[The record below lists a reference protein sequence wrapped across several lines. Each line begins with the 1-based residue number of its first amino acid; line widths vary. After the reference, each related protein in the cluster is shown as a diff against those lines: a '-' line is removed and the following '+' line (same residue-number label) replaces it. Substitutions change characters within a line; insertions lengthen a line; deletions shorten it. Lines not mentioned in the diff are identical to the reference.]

1 MTPFR
6 AGQCQILHKGK
17 FFWAKAVALN
27 IIWTSF
33 FLLGAAA
40 AFYQAVVMQRTDV
53 LINIMDGLFSMSKTA
68 FDISIGLTGV
78 MALWL
83 GLMRIGEAG
92 GAMRIVSRLFAPFL
106 QGLFPDI
113 PKDHPAF
120 GAMIMNLSANMLG
133 LDNAA
138 TPLGLKAM
146 QELQQLNPEPETAS
160 NAQIMFLVINTSSVT
175 LIPVTIFTYL
185 YQLDYPRPTE
195 LFIPILLATSC
206 STIAGLFAVSIYQRI
221 NLLQPRIL
229 LFLLGFFSVIA
240 ALLTYLLSLDPARMQ
255 TSSLLLG
262 NGIIFGIVILFM
274 VLALYRKVN
283 VYEEFINGAKEGFG
297 VAVGIIPYLVAMLVA
312 IGVFRA
318 SGAMDLLLGGI
329 ATVVGWI
336 AQGLDRL
343 HIMVYDG
350 GPFAFIDALPTG
362 LMKPLSGSGAR
373 GMMIETIQAHG
384 PQALVSKMV
393 AIMQG
398 STETTF
404 YVLAVY
410 FGSVGI
416 RKTRHALACG
426 LIADGAGI
434 VAAIVICYLFFG

>member
-1 MTPFR
+1 M
-6 AGQCQILHKGK
+6 I
-17 FFWAKAVALN
+17 LN

-33 FLLGAAA
+33 FLLAAISA
-40 AFYQAVVMQRTDV
+40 LFHVLVLQQTDV
-53 LINIMDGLFSMSKTA
+53 LVNIMDSLFSMAKTA

-83 GLMRIGEAG
+83 GLMRIGEAA
-92 GAMRIVSRLFAPFL
+92 GAMTFISRLLAPFL
-106 QGLFPDI
+106 QRLFPDI
-113 PKDHPAF
+113 PAGHPAF
-120 GAMIMNLSANMLG
+120 GAMIMNLSANVLG

-146 QELQQLNPEPETAS
+146 QELQELNPEPDTAS

-206 STIAGLFAVSIYQRI
+206 STITGLLAVSLYQRI

-229 LFLLGFFSVIA
+229 VYLLGFFAVISVLISH
-240 ALLTYLLSLDPARMQ
+240 LLSLDSRQ
-255 TSSLLLG
+255 VQSFSLVLG
-262 NGIIFGIVILFM
+262 NTVIFGVIIFFIILAA
-274 VLALYRKVN
+274 VRKVN
-283 VYEEFINGAKEGFG
+283 VYEEFINGAREGFN
-297 VAVGIIPYLVAMLVA
+297 VAITIIPYLVAMLVA

-318 SGAMDLLLGGI
+318 SGAMDMLLGGI
-329 ATVVGWI
+329 ETVVKWI
-336 AQGLDRL
+336 AQGLDQL
-343 HIMVYDG
+343 HILSYDG
-350 GPFAFIDALPTG
+350 GRPTFIDALPTG

-373 GMMIETIQAHG
+373 GLMIETIKTHG

-393 AIMQG
+393 AVMQG

-416 RKTRHALACG
+416 KKTRHALTCG
-426 LIADGAGI
+426 LLADTAGI

>member
-1 MTPFR
+1 M
-6 AGQCQILHKGK
+6 I
-17 FFWAKAVALN
+17 LN

-33 FLLGAAA
+33 FLLAAISA
-40 AFYQAVVMQRTDV
+40 LFHVLVLQQTDV
-53 LINIMDGLFSMSKTA
+53 LVNIMDSLFSMAKTA

-83 GLMRIGEAG
+83 GLMRIGEAA
-92 GAMRIVSRLFAPFL
+92 GAMTFISRLLAPFL
-106 QGLFPDI
+106 QRLFPDI
-113 PKDHPAF
+113 PAGHPAF
-120 GAMIMNLSANMLG
+120 GAMIMNLSANVLG

-146 QELQQLNPEPETAS
+146 QELQELNPEPDTAS

-195 LFIPILLATSC
+195 LFIPILIATSC
-206 STIAGLFAVSIYQRI
+206 STITGLLAVSLYQRI

-229 LFLLGFFSVIA
+229 VYLLGFFAVISVLISH
-240 ALLTYLLSLDPARMQ
+240 LLSLDSRQ
-255 TSSLLLG
+255 VQSFSLVLG
-262 NGIIFGIVILFM
+262 NTVIFGVIIFFIILAA
-274 VLALYRKVN
+274 VRKVN
-283 VYEEFINGAKEGFG
+283 VYEEFINGAREGFN
-297 VAVGIIPYLVAMLVA
+297 VAITIIPYLVAMLVA

-318 SGAMDLLLGGI
+318 SGAMDMLLGGI
-329 ATVVGWI
+329 ETVVKWI
-336 AQGLDRL
+336 AQGLDQL
-343 HIMVYDG
+343 HILSYDG
-350 GPFAFIDALPTG
+350 GRPTFIDALPTG

-373 GMMIETIQAHG
+373 GLMIETIKTHG

-393 AIMQG
+393 AVMQG

-416 RKTRHALACG
+416 KKTRHALTCG
-426 LIADGAGI
+426 LLADTAGI

>member
-1 MTPFR
+1 
-6 AGQCQILHKGK
+6 
-17 FFWAKAVALN
+17 VALN

-40 AFYQAVVMQRTDV
+40 AFYQAVILQQTDV

-92 GAMRIVSRLFAPFL
+92 GAMTIVSRLLAPFL
-106 QGLFPDI
+106 QRLFPDI
-113 PKDHPAF
+113 PKGHPAF

-206 STIAGLFAVSIYQRI
+206 STIAGLFAVSLYQRL

-229 LFLLGFFSVIA
+229 LFLLGFFAVIGT
-240 ALLTYLLSLDPARMQ
+240 LLTYLLSLDPAQMQ
-255 TSSLLLG
+255 SFSLLLG
-262 NGIIFGIVILFM
+262 NGIIFGVVILFM

-283 VYEEFINGAKEGFG
+283 VYEEFINGAREGFK
-297 VAVGIIPYLVAMLVA
+297 VAVAIIPYLVAMLVA

-329 ATVVGWI
+329 ETVVGWI
-336 AQGLDRL
+336 AQGLDWL
-343 HIMVYDG
+343 HILAYDG

-373 GMMIETIQAHG
+373 GLMIETIQTHG

-416 RKTRHALACG
+416 RKTRHALTCG

>member
-1 MTPFR
+1 M
-6 AGQCQILHKGK
+6 I
-17 FFWAKAVALN
+17 LN

-33 FLLGAAA
+33 FLLAAISA
-40 AFYQAVVMQRTDV
+40 LFHVLVLQQTDV
-53 LINIMDGLFSMSKTA
+53 LVNIMDSLFSMAKTA

-83 GLMRIGEAG
+83 GLMRIGEAA
-92 GAMRIVSRLFAPFL
+92 GAMTFISRLLAPFL
-106 QGLFPDI
+106 QRLFPDI
-113 PKDHPAF
+113 PAGHPAF
-120 GAMIMNLSANMLG
+120 GAMIMNLSANVLG

-146 QELQQLNPEPETAS
+146 QELQELNPEPDTAS

-195 LFIPILLATSC
+195 LFIPILIATSC
-206 STIAGLFAVSIYQRI
+206 STITGLLAVSLYQRI

-229 LFLLGFFSVIA
+229 VYLLGFFAVVSVLISH
-240 ALLTYLLSLDPARMQ
+240 LLSLDSRQ
-255 TSSLLLG
+255 VQSFSLVLG
-262 NGIIFGIVILFM
+262 NTVIFGVIIFFIILAA
-274 VLALYRKVN
+274 VRKVN
-283 VYEEFINGAKEGFG
+283 VYEEFINGAREGFN
-297 VAVGIIPYLVAMLVA
+297 VAITIIPYLVAMLVA

-318 SGAMDLLLGGI
+318 SGAMDMLLGGI
-329 ATVVGWI
+329 ETVVKWI
-336 AQGLDRL
+336 AQGLDQL
-343 HIMVYDG
+343 HILSYDG
-350 GPFAFIDALPTG
+350 GRPTFIDALPTG

-373 GMMIETIQAHG
+373 GLMIETIKTHG

-393 AIMQG
+393 AVMQG

-416 RKTRHALACG
+416 KKTRHALTCG
-426 LIADGAGI
+426 LLADTAGI

>member
-1 MTPFR
+1 
-6 AGQCQILHKGK
+6 
-17 FFWAKAVALN
+17 VALN

-40 AFYQAVVMQRTDV
+40 AFYQAVILQQTDV

-92 GAMRIVSRLFAPFL
+92 GAMTIVSRLLAPFL
-106 QGLFPDI
+106 QRLFPDI
-113 PKDHPAF
+113 PKGHPAF

-206 STIAGLFAVSIYQRI
+206 STIAGLFAVSLYQRL

-229 LFLLGFFSVIA
+229 LFLLGFFAVIG
-240 ALLTYLLSLDPARMQ
+240 ALLTYLLSLDPAQMQ
-255 TSSLLLG
+255 SFSLLLG
-262 NGIIFGIVILFM
+262 NGIIFGVVILFM

-283 VYEEFINGAKEGFG
+283 VYEEFINGAREGFK
-297 VAVGIIPYLVAMLVA
+297 VAVAIIPYLVAMLVA

-329 ATVVGWI
+329 ETVVGWI
-336 AQGLDRL
+336 AQGLDWL
-343 HIMVYDG
+343 HILAYDG

-373 GMMIETIQAHG
+373 GLMIETIQTHG

-416 RKTRHALACG
+416 RKTRHALTCG

>member
-1 MTPFR
+1 M
-6 AGQCQILHKGK
+6 
-17 FFWAKAVALN
+17 LN

-33 FLLGAAA
+33 FLLAAVSA
-40 AFYQAVVMQRTDV
+40 LFQALVLQQTDV
-53 LINIMDGLFSMSKTA
+53 LVNIMDSLFSMAKTA
-68 FDISIGLTGV
+68 FDISIGLAGV

-92 GAMRIVSRLFAPFL
+92 GAMTYVSRLLAPFL
-106 QGLFPDI
+106 RRLFPDI
-113 PKDHPAF
+113 PAGHPAF
-120 GAMIMNLSANMLG
+120 GAMIMNLSANVLG

-206 STIAGLFAVSIYQRI
+206 STIAGLLAVSLYQRI

-229 LFLLGFFSVIA
+229 LYLLGFFAVVAVLI
-240 ALLTYLLSLDPARMQ
+240 TYLLSLDPSRMQ
-255 TSSLLLG
+255 SFSLVLG
-262 NGIIFGIVILFM
+262 NTVIFGVVIIFM
-274 VLALYRKVN
+274 VLALSRKVN
-283 VYEEFINGAKEGFG
+283 VYEEFINGAKEGFN
-297 VAVGIIPYLVAMLVA
+297 VAITIIPYLVAMLVA

-329 ATVVGWI
+329 DKAVRMVVI
-336 AQGLDRL
+336 GLDRL
-343 HIMVYDG
+343 QILSYDG
-350 GPFAFIDALPTG
+350 GRFAFIDALPTG

-373 GMMIETIQAHG
+373 GLMIETIKTHG
-384 PQALVSKMV
+384 PQALVSKMAAV
-393 AIMQG
+393 MQG

-416 RKTRHALACG
+416 RKTRHALTCG
-426 LIADGAGI
+426 LLADAAGI
-434 VAAIVICYLFFG
+434 LAAIVICYLFFG